1 MRLRR
6 SEPIAFLILLAL
18 GQPLR
23 AQVVANPEEGG
34 ATFLLL
40 PVGARASALGQAAIA
55 DDGNPEAVFWN
66 PAGLASLRSG
76 DVALHYAS
84 TFASDNTALSG
95 NLAIGRLGVIGAAVY
110 VVDFGSQ
117 EVVPGP
123 GLPIG
128 RLSVKNLEF
137 LASYATA
144 LTNDLAFG
152 VNYKL
157 IQFRQDCSGDCST
170 ARSLVGTTHGI
181 DVGMQYAIGANDDFR
196 IGMAIRHA
204 GFALQLENR
213 DQADPLPTRVQLG
226 VAYRVALSQPPG
238 MDERFDA
245 RILVDLQDAWGQY
258 DNPDARIGLE
268 FGYGEIVRLRSGYA
282 ILHSETSGPSVGV
295 GLRFGRLQL
304 DFARIFYDSSS
315 FDEPVHISLRAS
327 L

>member
-6 SEPIAFLILLAL
+6 SEPIAFLILLTL
-18 GQPLR
+18 GQPAR
-23 AQVVANPEEGG
+23 AQVVADPEEGG

-55 DDGNPEAVFWN
+55 DHGSPEAAFWN
-66 PAGLASLRSG
+66 PAGLASLGSG

-95 NLAIGRLGVIGAAVY
+95 NFTIGRLGVIGAAVY
-110 VVDFGSQ
+110 LVDFGSQ

-128 RLSVKNLEF
+128 RLSIKNLEF
-137 LASYATA
+137 LASYATE
-144 LTNDLAFG
+144 LTSDLAFG

-170 ARSLVGTTHGI
+170 ARSLVGTTHGV
-181 DVGMQYAIGANDDFR
+181 DVGMQYVIGANDDLR
-196 IGMAIRHA
+196 LGLAVRHA

-213 DQADPLPTRVQLG
+213 DQADPLPTRVQIG
-226 VAYRVALSQPPG
+226 VAYRVTLSHPPG
-238 MDERFDA
+238 LEHGFDA
-245 RILVDLQDAWGQY
+245 RFLVDLQDAWGQY
-258 DNPDARIGLE
+258 DNPDARIGVE

-282 ILHSETSGPSVGV
+282 LLHSETSGPSVGV

>member
-18 GQPLR
+18 GQP
-23 AQVVANPEEGG
+23 AQGQVVANPEEGG

-55 DDGNPEAVFWN
+55 DEGNPEAIFWN
-66 PAGLASLRSG
+66 PAGLATLRSSQ
-76 DVALHYAS
+76 VALHYAS

-95 NLAIGRLGVIGAAVY
+95 NATIGRLGVVGLAFY
-110 VVDFGSQ
+110 LVDFGSQ

-128 RLSVKNLEF
+128 RLSVKNLEL
-137 LASYATA
+137 LASYGTE
-144 LTNDLAFG
+144 LTDDLAFG

-157 IQFRQDCSGDCST
+157 IQFRQDCSGDCTT

-181 DVGMQYAIGANDDFR
+181 DVGIQYAFGANDELR
-196 IGMAIRHA
+196 IGMAIRNA

-213 DQADPLPTRVQLG
+213 DQADPLPTRVQVG
-226 VAYRVALSQPPG
+226 VAYRVPLSQPRG
-238 MDERFDA
+238 MEERFDA

-258 DNPDARIGLE
+258 DNPDARIGIE

-295 GLRFGRLQL
+295 GLRFGRLEL